1 MQLDRLVCEHFPAV
15 DSELPLQERVLPSAE
30 RWRRSVA
37 QLAVPDA
44 IRANAAEP
52 DWSLEPERFRWRP
65 DEDAHQPVRPSRR
78 RALEALPEG
87 GSVLDVGVGGGASS
101 LGLAPKAAVIAGVDR
116 LEGMLESFEASG
128 RASGVVVR
136 AVHGTWPEAAHRV
149 EPADVVVCH
158 HAMYGVSE
166 IEAFVEA
173 LTARARV
180 RVVVELS
187 ERSPLAALN
196 PLWQSLH
203 GIERPDP
210 AVADEAEA
218 VLVSMG
224 LAVERED
231 VVLPPRAQ
239 AVTPEVVAFARRR
252 LYVGPE
258 RDGEI
263 VEFLRARVPQE
274 QRVVALWW
282 PGTA

>member
-1 MQLDRLVCEHFPAV
+1 MDR
-15 DSELPLQERVLPSAE
+15 ELFVGEAVLPPAE

-37 QLAVPDA
+37 QLAVPDD
-44 IRANAAEP
+44 IRANAPQP

-65 DEDAHQPVRPSRR
+65 EEDVHQRVRPSRR
-78 RALEALPEG
+78 RALEALSQA

-101 LGLAPKAAVIAGVDR
+101 LGLAPTAKLITGVDR

-128 RASGVVVR
+128 RASGVAVR
-136 AVHGTWPEAAHRV
+136 AIHGTWPQVADAV
-149 EPADVVVCH
+149 EPADVAVCH
-158 HAMYGVSE
+158 HALYGVSQ
-166 IEAFVEA
+166 IEAFIEA
-173 LTARARV
+173 LTARARI

-196 PLWQSLH
+196 PLWQAFH
-203 GIERPDP
+203 GIERPNP

-231 VVLPPRAQ
+231 VVLPPRSQ
-239 AVTPEVVAFARRR
+239 EVTAETVAFARRR

-258 RDGEI
+258 RDREI
-263 VEFLRARVPQE
+263 ADFLRARVPQE

-282 PGTA
+282 PGRA